1 MWKQLL
7 DKETWAMEKEKE
19 NIDSYDDLLNFLD
32 TKCKLGSYFI
42 FLLLSHCSCVPTFYA
57 INAFLC

>member
-1 MWKQLL
+1 
-7 DKETWAMEKEKE
+7 MEKEKE

-32 TKCKLGSYFI
+32 AKCKLGSYFI
-42 FLLLSHCSCVPTFYA
+42 FLLLSHCSFVPTFYA